1 MKRFTEFFTEKYLVL
16 QSIEYTDR
24 TLFKRIINEQI
35 QDISKQQKQN
45 IQKVSEKDYLDDS
58 VQVELIKQYKANPNS
73 KQGLDARNKVVQN
86 KYKWISV
93 LARKA
98 ANAGRITTG
107 QIPDAIQNAVISMI
121 NGIQKYD
128 PERGIPFTAYIKDW
142 ILAGIV
148 NPFNPIRQR
157 SISADTQGR
166 DGTSVASLDAPV
178 TDSSSQDKQ
187 LSVADKIADD
197 KQGINPFDVLDD
209 KDVRKKLSAFLYKLP
224 EKEAKAIK
232 WKFLDV
238 RPNGKQITDEQIGK
252 RLGMTKMGA
261 KYLIDR
267 AVNRLKTFA
276 KSEDIVR
283 PD

>member
-58 VQVELIKQYKANPNS
+58 VQIELIKQYKANPNS

-128 PERGIPFTAYIKDW
+128 PERGIPFTAYINSC
-142 ILAGIV
+142 G
-148 NPFNPIRQR
+148 
-157 SISADTQGR
+157 
-166 DGTSVASLDAPV
+166 
-178 TDSSSQDKQ
+178 
-187 LSVADKIADD
+187 
-197 KQGINPFDVLDD
+197 
-209 KDVRKKLSAFLYKLP
+209 YC
-224 EKEAKAIK
+224 
-232 WKFLDV
+232 
-238 RPNGKQITDEQIGK
+238 
-252 RLGMTKMGA
+252 
-261 KYLIDR
+261 
-267 AVNRLKTFA
+267 
-276 KSEDIVR
+276 
-283 PD
+283 